1 MQDLIQIKEGMVM
14 VPVADL
20 TKLIE
25 KIEQLEKRVQ
35 STKGADNGHELLKAK
50 DVMDDLGLKG
60 RKSLDRR
67 LYEWENPIPMVLE
80 GHRLVIRRDKYEAWK
95 REIGL

>member
-14 VPVADL
+14 IPVADL
-20 TKLIE
+20 TRLIE
-25 KIEQLEKRVQ
+25 KVESLEKQILSMRP
-35 STKGADNGHELLKAK
+35 KEDGADLLTAK
-50 DVMDDLGLKG
+50 DVMKDLGIC

-67 LYEWENPIPMVLE
+67 MYEWENPLPMVLE

-95 REIGL
+95 KPQGL

>member
-1 MQDLIQIKEGMVM
+1 MNDLIKIKEGMVL

-25 KIEQLEKRVQ
+25 TIESLGSQVARLKPR
-35 STKGADNGHELLKAK
+35 DNGSELLNAAY
-50 DVMDDLGLKG
+50 VMKDLGIS
-60 RKSLDRR
+60 RKSIDRR
-67 LYEWENPIPMVLE
+67 LYEWENPLPMVLE

-95 REIGL
+95 AEIGL